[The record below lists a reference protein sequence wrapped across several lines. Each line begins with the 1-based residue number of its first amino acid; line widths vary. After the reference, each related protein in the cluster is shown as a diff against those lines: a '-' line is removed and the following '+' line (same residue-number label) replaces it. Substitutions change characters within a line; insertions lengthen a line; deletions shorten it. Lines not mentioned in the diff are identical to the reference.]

1 MIMGTNYIVAAIFFV
16 LYMAVGIYFLYLLDK
31 YAQKEYRFKL
41 SIVALI
47 MGLTLQGY
55 GMSLLMRDY
64 RKGQIDALKGKYKY
78 RMEINYDQHGTP
90 KDTIYV
96 KL

>member
-1 MIMGTNYIVAAIFFV
+1 MGTNYIVAAIFFV

>member
-1 MIMGTNYIVAAIFFV
+1 MIMWTKYIISGVFFV
-16 LYMAVGIYFLYLLDK
+16 LYMGVAIYFLYLLDK
-31 YAQKEYRFKL
+31 YAQKEHSFKL

-47 MGLTLQGY
+47 MGLMLQGY

-78 RMEINYDQHGTP
+78 RMEINYDQYGTP

>member
-1 MIMGTNYIVAAIFFV
+1 MIMETNYILAAIFFV

-47 MGLTLQGY
+47 MGLTLL
-55 GMSLLMRDY
+55 S
-64 RKGQIDALKGKYKY
+64 
-78 RMEINYDQHGTP
+78 
-90 KDTIYV
+90 
-96 KL
+96 